1 MIRAA
6 VNRPAV
12 MWALAVAML
21 LAGSIAFTRL
31 PLATRTAVELPRLNV
46 NATWSGASPEVMEA
60 YVTAPLEG
68 AVQGVRGV
76 KRVNSTSRDGTSSL
90 TVELEPQAD
99 VQMARLG
106 ILERLEL
113 LRKELPPGVTQPSVS
128 NFVPEGLEEAPLL
141 SLIITGPYT
150 PGALQRTLNERVK
163 PRLSNVPGVAG
174 VTSRGGTT
182 FGVAVSYDAARL
194 RQLGIAPERL
204 SEAIASARVVAPLG
218 TLTRG
223 TQVKAVV
230 LRDQPAALD
239 SLARLPVVAPGG
251 RRFMLGELALV
262 RAEEDARG
270 QFFRING
277 RPAVALDVTRQPG
290 ADAIATAATLRREI
304 TTLGAQLP
312 PGMKLTVAS
321 DESIAL
327 AEELQDL
334 ARRSGMAMFAVT
346 VVLLLMLRPRRG
358 VRAVMGTTAV
368 AVAATAL
375 TLYLFGIPAN
385 LLTLAGLGM
394 GVGILV
400 QNAIVVV
407 ERLALAPDTPPSRAE
422 VARRMAPAVLGS
434 TLTTAVV
441 LLPFLYL
448 QGNTRAAFTPFAL
461 AFVIALGWSVFTAL
475 VMVPSVSRVGRKVGE
490 LRAGVGGTGV
500 GGAGAGGA
508 RADGTGAGTTGVGT
522 TGNSGT
528 TEARTAE
535 AWGAETLQAGH
546 ALRRASGLTGWVRRG
561 YVRVLVFTLRW
572 RWGTRLLSVGLVGA
586 MAWVFIVKVPRS
598 SWGNWGDRR
607 TTVNVSLSFPRG
619 SDPVTLDAGMRDFE
633 QLAVATPGVEQVRA
647 QGGGTGASLVVRFTR
662 EGGRTAAPLTLY
674 EQLTQRGV
682 LLGGANVGV
691 YGEGQSFSNG
701 GGGGGFASFRIQV
714 KGFSYAG
721 VEALALD
728 VKQRLERITRV
739 RDVRITSGGW
749 FGNQRSSLITLEPD
763 RVKLSRVGLTTAN
776 FTAALAREIRGQVG
790 AQRLEIGGEELPVTV
805 KDAGASNRD
814 LAALEQAIMVSPAG
828 TPVRLADVATISER
842 EALGSVEREDQQ
854 YIRQVSYDFRGPNK
868 LAQRTHK
875 SFMRS
880 LSAPAGYTFVD
891 LTEQF
896 FGPDDES
903 AKGLWLVFALGIVL
917 VVLTVALVF
926 DSVWGAVM
934 VLLSLPIALTGV
946 VAAFWATDTAF
957 TREAAVGVILVVGLA
972 VNQAILLVDAA
983 LEARRRIG
991 TVRAAA
997 VMRAALDRAGMIVV
1011 VTLAALAS
1019 LAPLSLGT
1027 DADSLFGGV
1036 ALATAG
1042 GTVAG
1047 TLGVLVLMP
1056 AVLSSGRRV
1065 MAPPATPS

>member
-128 NFVPEGLEEAPLL
+128 NFVPEGLEEAPLR

-204 SEAIASARVVAPLG
+204 NEAIASARVVASLG

-230 LRDQPAALD
+230 LRDEPAALD

-251 RRFMLGELALV
+251 RRFMLGELAVV

-304 TTLGAQLP
+304 AALGPQLP
-312 PGMKLTVAS
+312 PGMRLNVAS

-334 ARRSGMAMFAVT
+334 ARRGGLAMFAVT
-346 VVLLLMLRPRRG
+346 VLLLLMLRPRRA
-358 VRAVMGTTAV
+358 VWAVMGTTTV

-475 VMVPSVSRVGRKVGE
+475 VMVPAVSR
-490 LRAGVGGTGV
+490 
-500 GGAGAGGA
+500 
-508 RADGTGAGTTGVGT
+508 AGTREAR
-522 TGNSGT
+522 T
-528 TEARTAE
+528 TEARTAG
-535 AWGAETLQAGH
+535 ARGAETLQAGH

-586 MAWVFIVKVPRS
+586 MAWVFIAKVPRS

-633 QLAVATPGVEQVRA
+633 RLAVGTPGVEQVRA

-682 LLGGANVGV
+682 LLGGASVGV

-701 GGGGGFASFRIQV
+701 GGGGGFATFRIQV

-728 VKQRLERITRV
+728 VKKRLERITRV

-805 KDAGASNRD
+805 KDAGAASRD
-814 LAALEQAIMVSPAG
+814 LAALEQAIMLSPAG

-868 LAQRTHK
+868 LAQRTHQ

-896 FGPDDES
+896 FGEDDES

-983 LEARRRIG
+983 LEARRRTG

-1027 DADSLFGGV
+1027 DADSLFGGI

-1047 TLGVLVLMP
+1047 TLGVLLLMP

>member
-12 MWALAVAML
+12 MWALAVALL

-60 YVTAPLEG
+60 YVTAPIEG

-113 LRKELPPGVTQPSVS
+113 LRRELPPGVTQPSVS

-204 SEAIASARVVAPLG
+204 SEAIASARVVASLG

-230 LRDQPAALD
+230 LRDEPAALD
-239 SLARLPVVAPGG
+239 SLASLPVVAPGG
-251 RRFMLGELALV
+251 RRFMLGELAVV

-334 ARRSGMAMFAVT
+334 ARRGGMAMFAVT

-358 VRAVMGTTAV
+358 VWAVMGTTAV

-400 QNAIVVV
+400 QNAIIVV
-407 ERLALAPDTPPSRAE
+407 ERLSLAPDTPPSRAE

-461 AFVIALGWSVFTAL
+461 AFVIALGWSVFAAL
-475 VMVPSVSRVGRKVGE
+475 VMVPAVSRVGAWE
-490 LRAGVGGTGV
+490 
-500 GGAGAGGA
+500 A
-508 RADGTGAGTTGVGT
+508 R
-522 TGNSGT
+522 T
-528 TEARTAE
+528 TEARTAG
-535 AWGAETLQAGH
+535 ARGAETLPAGH
-546 ALRRASGLTGWVRRG
+546 AVRRAAGLAGWIRRG
-561 YVRVLVFTLRW
+561 YVRVLVVTLRW

-586 MAWVFIVKVPRS
+586 MAWVFIAKVPRS

-633 QLAVATPGVEQVRA
+633 RLAVGTPGVEQVRA

-682 LLGGANVGV
+682 LLGGASVGV
-691 YGEGQSFSNG
+691 YGEGLSFSNG
-701 GGGGGFASFRIQV
+701 GGGGGFATFRIQV

-805 KDAGASNRD
+805 KDAGAASRD

-868 LAQRTHK
+868 LAQRTHQ

-896 FGPDDES
+896 FGEDDES

-983 LEARRRIG
+983 LEARRRTG

-1027 DADSLFGGV
+1027 DADSLFGGI

-1065 MAPPATPS
+1065 TAPPATPS

>member
-1 MIRAA
+1 
-6 VNRPAV
+6 
-12 MWALAVAML
+12 
-21 LAGSIAFTRL
+21 
-31 PLATRTAVELPRLNV
+31 
-46 NATWSGASPEVMEA
+46 
-60 YVTAPLEG
+60 
-68 AVQGVRGV
+68 
-76 KRVNSTSRDGTSSL
+76 
-90 TVELEPQAD
+90 
-99 VQMARLG
+99 
-106 ILERLEL
+106 
-113 LRKELPPGVTQPSVS
+113 
-128 NFVPEGLEEAPLL
+128 
-141 SLIITGPYT
+141 
-150 PGALQRTLNERVK
+150 
-163 PRLSNVPGVAG
+163 
-174 VTSRGGTT
+174 
-182 FGVAVSYDAARL
+182 
-194 RQLGIAPERL
+194 
-204 SEAIASARVVAPLG
+204 
-218 TLTRG
+218 
-223 TQVKAVV
+223 
-230 LRDQPAALD
+230 
-239 SLARLPVVAPGG
+239 
-251 RRFMLGELALV
+251 
-262 RAEEDARG
+262 
-270 QFFRING
+270 
-277 RPAVALDVTRQPG
+277 
-290 ADAIATAATLRREI
+290 AIATAATLRREI

-327 AEELQDL
+327 AEELQYL
-334 ARRSGMAMFAVT
+334 ARRGGMAMFAVT

-358 VRAVMGTTAV
+358 VWAVMGTTTV

-522 TGNSGT
+522 TRNSGT

-546 ALRRASGLTGWVRRG
+546 ALRRASGLTGGVRRG

-586 MAWVFIVKVPRS
+586 MAWVFIAKVPRS

-633 QLAVATPGVEQVRA
+633 RLAVGTPGVEQVRA

-682 LLGGANVGV
+682 LLGGASVGV
-691 YGEGQSFSNG
+691 YGEGLSFSNG
-701 GGGGGFASFRIQV
+701 GGGGGFATFRIQV

-728 VKQRLERITRV
+728 VKKRLERITRV

-805 KDAGASNRD
+805 KDAGAASRE

-868 LAQRTHK
+868 LAQRTHQ

-896 FGPDDES
+896 FGEDDES

-983 LEARRRIG
+983 LEARRRTG
-991 TVRAAA
+991 TVRSAA

-1027 DADSLFGGV
+1027 DADSLFGGI

-1047 TLGVLVLMP
+1047 TLGVLLLMP

>member
-1 MIRAA
+1 MIRSA

-12 MWALAVAML
+12 MWALAVALL

-251 RRFMLGELALV
+251 RRFMLGELAVV

-334 ARRSGMAMFAVT
+334 ARRGGMAMFAVT

-358 VRAVMGTTAV
+358 VWAVMGTTAV

-400 QNAIVVV
+400 QNAIIVV
-407 ERLALAPDTPPSRAE
+407 ERLSLAPDTPPSRAE

-461 AFVIALGWSVFTAL
+461 AFVIALGWSVFAAL
-475 VMVPSVSRVGRKVGE
+475 VMVPAVSRVG
-490 LRAGVGGTGV
+490 
-500 GGAGAGGA
+500 A
-508 RADGTGAGTTGVGT
+508 R
-522 TGNSGT
+522 
-528 TEARTAE
+528 EARTTDART
-535 AWGAETLQAGH
+535 AGARGAETLPAGH
-546 ALRRASGLTGWVRRG
+546 AVRRAAGLAGWIRRG
-561 YVRVLVFTLRW
+561 YVRVLVVTLRW

-586 MAWVFIVKVPRS
+586 MAWVFIAKVPRS

-633 QLAVATPGVEQVRA
+633 RLAVGTPGVEQVRA

-682 LLGGANVGV
+682 LLGGASVGV

-701 GGGGGFASFRIQV
+701 GGGGGFATFRIQV

-728 VKQRLERITRV
+728 VKKRLERITRV

-776 FTAALAREIRGQVG
+776 FTAALAREIRGEVG

-805 KDAGASNRD
+805 KDAGAASRD
-814 LAALEQAIMVSPAG
+814 LAALEQAIMLSPAG

-868 LAQRTHK
+868 LAQRTHQ

-896 FGPDDES
+896 FGEDDES

-983 LEARRRIG
+983 LEARRRTG
-991 TVRAAA
+991 TVGAAA

-1027 DADSLFGGV
+1027 DADSLFGGI

>member
-6 VNRPAV
+6 VKRPAV
-12 MWALAVAML
+12 MWALAVALL
-21 LAGSIAFTRL
+21 LAGGIAFTRL
-31 PLATRTAVELPRLNV
+31 PLATRTTVELPRLNV
-46 NATWSGASPEVMEA
+46 NASWAGASPEVMEA

-90 TVELEPQAD
+90 TVELEPKAD

-113 LRKELPPGVTQPSVS
+113 LRKELPPGVTQPTVS

-141 SLIITGPYT
+141 SLIVTGPYT
-150 PGALQRTLNERVK
+150 PGALQRTLNERVS
-163 PRLSNVPGVAG
+163 PRLSNVTGVAG
-174 VTSRGGTT
+174 VTTRGGTT
-182 FGVAVSYDAARL
+182 FGVAVTYEAARL

-204 SEAIASARVVAPLG
+204 ADAIASARVVAALG

-223 TQVKAVV
+223 GTVQSVV

-239 SLARLPVVAPGG
+239 SLASLPVVGPGG
-251 RRFMLGELALV
+251 RRFRLGELAVV

-270 QFFRING
+270 QFFRIDG

-290 ADAIATAATLRREI
+290 ADAIATAAGLRREI
-304 TTLGAQLP
+304 DALGPQLP
-312 PGMKLTVAS
+312 PGMRLAIAS

-327 AEELQDL
+327 ADELQDL
-334 ARRSGMAMFAVT
+334 ARRGALAMLAVA
-346 VVLLLMLRPRRG
+346 VVLWLFLRPRR
-358 VRAVMGTTAV
+358 AVWLVIGTTAV
-368 AVAATAL
+368 AVAGTAL
-375 TLYLFGIPAN
+375 TLYVFHIPAN

-407 ERLALAPDTPPSRAE
+407 ERLALAPDTPLSRAD

-475 VMVPSVSRVGRKVGE
+475 VMVPALGKGIGRAS
-490 LRAGVGGTGV
+490 AGT
-500 GGAGAGGA
+500 APAGGGPANGTLAEGAPSA
-508 RADGTGAGTTGVGT
+508 RAAHMQRRGLG
-522 TGNSGT
+522 
-528 TEARTAE
+528 
-535 AWGAETLQAGH
+535 W
-546 ALRRASGLTGWVRRG
+546 LRRAYT
-561 YVRVLVFTLRW
+561 RVVVFSLRY
-572 RWGTRLLSVGLVGA
+572 RWGTRLVSMGLVGA

-598 SWGNWGDRR
+598 SWGSWGDRR

-619 SDPVTLDAGMRDFE
+619 SDPAALDAGMRDFE
-633 QLAVATPGVEQVRA
+633 QIAVATPGVEQVRA

-662 EGGRTAAPLTLY
+662 EGGRTTAPLTLY

-749 FGNQRSSLITLEPD
+749 FGNQRSSLIALEPD
-763 RVKLSRVGLTTAN
+763 RVQLSRVGLTTAN

-790 AQRLEIGGEELPVTV
+790 AQRVEIGGEELPVTI
-805 KDAGASNRD
+805 KEAGAANRD
-814 LAALEQAIMVSPAG
+814 LAALAQAIVVAPGGA
-828 TPVRLADVATISER
+828 PVRLGDVAAISER

-854 YIRQVSYDFRGPNK
+854 YIRQVNYDFRGPNK

-875 SFMRS
+875 SFMQS

-891 LTEQF
+891 LADQY
-896 FGPDDES
+896 FGVDDAS
-903 AKGLWLVFALGIVL
+903 AKGLWLVFALGIALVL
-917 VVLTVALVF
+917 LAVALVF
-926 DSVWGAVM
+926 DSVWGAIM
-934 VLLSLPIALTGV
+934 VLLSLPVALTGV

-983 LEARRRIG
+983 LAARRRTG
-991 TVRAAA
+991 ATRGAA
-997 VMRAALDRAGMIVV
+997 VLRAALDRAALITV

-1019 LAPLSLGT
+1019 LAPLSVGT
-1027 DADSLFGGV
+1027 ASDSLFGGI

-1042 GTVAG
+1042 GTIAG
-1047 TLGVLVLMP
+1047 TLGVLFLMP
-1056 AVLSSGRRV
+1056 AVMGHGARRLHDLDARSDKAKP
-1065 MAPPATPS
+1065 APT

>member
-1 MIRAA
+1 VIRAA

-12 MWALAVAML
+12 MWALAVALL

-46 NATWSGASPEVMEA
+46 NATWSGASPEVIEA

-113 LRKELPPGVTQPSVS
+113 LRRELPPGVTQPSVS

-204 SEAIASARVVAPLG
+204 SEAIASARVVASLG

-230 LRDQPAALD
+230 LRDEPAALD
-239 SLARLPVVAPGG
+239 SLASLPVVAPGG
-251 RRFMLGELALV
+251 RRFMLGELAVV

-334 ARRSGMAMFAVT
+334 ARRGGMAMFAVT

-358 VRAVMGTTAV
+358 VWAVMGTTAV

-400 QNAIVVV
+400 QNAIIVV
-407 ERLALAPDTPPSRAE
+407 ERLSLAPDTPPSRAE

-461 AFVIALGWSVFTAL
+461 AFVIALGWSVFAAL
-475 VMVPSVSRVGRKVGE
+475 VMVPAVSRVGAWE
-490 LRAGVGGTGV
+490 
-500 GGAGAGGA
+500 A
-508 RADGTGAGTTGVGT
+508 R
-522 TGNSGT
+522 T
-528 TEARTAE
+528 TEARTAG
-535 AWGAETLQAGH
+535 ARGAETLPAGH
-546 ALRRASGLTGWVRRG
+546 AVRRAAGLAGWIRRG
-561 YVRVLVFTLRW
+561 YVRVLVVTLRW

-586 MAWVFIVKVPRS
+586 MAGVFIAKVPRS

-633 QLAVATPGVEQVRA
+633 RLAVGTPGVEQVRA

-682 LLGGANVGV
+682 LLGGASVGV

-701 GGGGGFASFRIQV
+701 GGGGGFATFRIQV

-763 RVKLSRVGLTTAN
+763 RVKLSRVGLTAAN

-805 KDAGASNRD
+805 KDAGAASRD

-868 LAQRTHK
+868 LAQRTHQ

-891 LTEQF
+891 LTAQF
-896 FGPDDES
+896 FGEDDES

-983 LEARRRIG
+983 LEARRRTG

-1027 DADSLFGGV
+1027 DADSLFGGI

>member
-1 MIRAA
+1 MIRSA

-12 MWALAVAML
+12 MWALAVALL

-251 RRFMLGELALV
+251 RRFMLGELAVV

-334 ARRSGMAMFAVT
+334 ARRGGMAMFAVT

-358 VRAVMGTTAV
+358 VWAVMGTTAV

-400 QNAIVVV
+400 QNAIIVV
-407 ERLALAPDTPPSRAE
+407 ERLSLAPDTPPSRAE

-461 AFVIALGWSVFTAL
+461 AFVIALGWSVFAAL
-475 VMVPSVSRVGRKVGE
+475 VMVPAVSRVG
-490 LRAGVGGTGV
+490 
-500 GGAGAGGA
+500 A
-508 RADGTGAGTTGVGT
+508 R
-522 TGNSGT
+522 
-528 TEARTAE
+528 EARTTDART
-535 AWGAETLQAGH
+535 AGARGAETLPAGH
-546 ALRRASGLTGWVRRG
+546 AVRRAAGLAGWIRRG
-561 YVRVLVFTLRW
+561 YVRVLVVTLRW

-586 MAWVFIVKVPRS
+586 MAWVFIAKVPRS

-607 TTVNVSLSFPRG
+607 
-619 SDPVTLDAGMRDFE
+619 
-633 QLAVATPGVEQVRA
+633 
-647 QGGGTGASLVVRFTR
+647 
-662 EGGRTAAPLTLY
+662 
-674 EQLTQRGV
+674 
-682 LLGGANVGV
+682 
-691 YGEGQSFSNG
+691 
-701 GGGGGFASFRIQV
+701 
-714 KGFSYAG
+714 
-721 VEALALD
+721 
-728 VKQRLERITRV
+728 
-739 RDVRITSGGW
+739 
-749 FGNQRSSLITLEPD
+749 
-763 RVKLSRVGLTTAN
+763 
-776 FTAALAREIRGQVG
+776 
-790 AQRLEIGGEELPVTV
+790 
-805 KDAGASNRD
+805 
-814 LAALEQAIMVSPAG
+814 
-828 TPVRLADVATISER
+828 
-842 EALGSVEREDQQ
+842 
-854 YIRQVSYDFRGPNK
+854 
-868 LAQRTHK
+868 
-875 SFMRS
+875 
-880 LSAPAGYTFVD
+880 
-891 LTEQF
+891 
-896 FGPDDES
+896 
-903 AKGLWLVFALGIVL
+903 
-917 VVLTVALVF
+917 
-926 DSVWGAVM
+926 
-934 VLLSLPIALTGV
+934 
-946 VAAFWATDTAF
+946 
-957 TREAAVGVILVVGLA
+957 
-972 VNQAILLVDAA
+972 
-983 LEARRRIG
+983 
-991 TVRAAA
+991 
-997 VMRAALDRAGMIVV
+997 
-1011 VTLAALAS
+1011 
-1019 LAPLSLGT
+1019 
-1027 DADSLFGGV
+1027 
-1036 ALATAG
+1036 
-1042 GTVAG
+1042 
-1047 TLGVLVLMP
+1047 
-1056 AVLSSGRRV
+1056 
-1065 MAPPATPS
+1065 

>member
-1 MIRAA
+1 
-6 VNRPAV
+6 NRPAV

-46 NATWSGASPEVMEA
+46 NATWAGASPEVMEA
-60 YVTAPLEG
+60 YVTASLEG

-76 KRVNSTSRDGTSSL
+76 KRVNSTSRDGTSLL

-204 SEAIASARVVAPLG
+204 NEAIASARVVASLG

-251 RRFMLGELALV
+251 RRFMLGELAVV
-262 RAEEDARG
+262 RVEEDARG

-334 ARRSGMAMFAVT
+334 ARRGGMAMFAVT
-346 VVLLLMLRPRRG
+346 VLLLLMLRPRRA
-358 VRAVMGTTAV
+358 VWAVMGTTTV

-461 AFVIALGWSVFTAL
+461 SFVIALGWSVFTAL

-490 LRAGVGGTGV
+490 LRTGV
-500 GGAGAGGA
+500 GGAGV
-508 RADGTGAGTTGVGT
+508 GTTGVGT

-535 AWGAETLQAGH
+535 AWGAETLAAGH

-572 RWGTRLLSVGLVGA
+572 RWGTRLLIVGLVGA

-633 QLAVATPGVEQVRA
+633 QLAVGTPGVEQVRA

-682 LLGGANVGV
+682 LLGGASVGV

-701 GGGGGFASFRIQV
+701 GGGGGFATFRIQV

-805 KDAGASNRD
+805 KDAGAANRD

-896 FGPDDES
+896 FGQDDES

-983 LEARRRIG
+983 LEARRRTG

-1027 DADSLFGGV
+1027 DADSLFGGI

-1047 TLGVLVLMP
+1047 TLGVLLLMP

>member
-12 MWALAVAML
+12 MWALAVALL

-60 YVTAPLEG
+60 YVTAPIEG

-113 LRKELPPGVTQPSVS
+113 LRRELPPGVTQPSVS

-204 SEAIASARVVAPLG
+204 SEAIASARVVASLG

-230 LRDQPAALD
+230 LRDEPAALD
-239 SLARLPVVAPGG
+239 SLASLPVVAPGG
-251 RRFMLGELALV
+251 RRFMLGELAVV

-334 ARRSGMAMFAVT
+334 ARRGGMAMFAVT

-358 VRAVMGTTAV
+358 VWAVMGTTAV

-400 QNAIVVV
+400 QNAIIVV
-407 ERLALAPDTPPSRAE
+407 ERLSLAPDTPPSRAE

-461 AFVIALGWSVFTAL
+461 AFVIALGWSVFAAL
-475 VMVPSVSRVGRKVGE
+475 VMVPAVSRVG
-490 LRAGVGGTGV
+490 
-500 GGAGAGGA
+500 A
-508 RADGTGAGTTGVGT
+508 REAR
-522 TGNSGT
+522 T
-528 TEARTAE
+528 TEARTAG
-535 AWGAETLQAGH
+535 ARGAETLPAGH
-546 ALRRASGLTGWVRRG
+546 AVRRAAGLAGWIRRG
-561 YVRVLVFTLRW
+561 YVRVLVVTLRW

-586 MAWVFIVKVPRS
+586 MAWVFIAKVPRS

-633 QLAVATPGVEQVRA
+633 RLAVGTPGVEQVRA

-682 LLGGANVGV
+682 LLGGASVGV
-691 YGEGQSFSNG
+691 YGEGLSFSNG
-701 GGGGGFASFRIQV
+701 GGGGGFATFRIQV

-763 RVKLSRVGLTTAN
+763 RVKLSRVGLTAAN

-805 KDAGASNRD
+805 KDAGAASRD

-868 LAQRTHK
+868 LAQRTHQ

-896 FGPDDES
+896 FGEDDES

-983 LEARRRIG
+983 LEARRRTG

-997 VMRAALDRAGMIVV
+997 VMRSALDRAGMIVV

-1027 DADSLFGGV
+1027 DADSLFGGI

-1065 MAPPATPS
+1065 TAPPATPS

>member
-1 MIRAA
+1 
-6 VNRPAV
+6 
-12 MWALAVAML
+12 
-21 LAGSIAFTRL
+21 
-31 PLATRTAVELPRLNV
+31 
-46 NATWSGASPEVMEA
+46 
-60 YVTAPLEG
+60 
-68 AVQGVRGV
+68 
-76 KRVNSTSRDGTSSL
+76 
-90 TVELEPQAD
+90 
-99 VQMARLG
+99 
-106 ILERLEL
+106 
-113 LRKELPPGVTQPSVS
+113 
-128 NFVPEGLEEAPLL
+128 
-141 SLIITGPYT
+141 
-150 PGALQRTLNERVK
+150 
-163 PRLSNVPGVAG
+163 

-251 RRFMLGELALV
+251 RRFMLGELAVV

-334 ARRSGMAMFAVT
+334 ARRGGMAMFAVT

-358 VRAVMGTTAV
+358 VWAVMGTTAV

-400 QNAIVVV
+400 QNAIIVV
-407 ERLALAPDTPPSRAE
+407 ERLSLAPDTPPSRAE

-461 AFVIALGWSVFTAL
+461 AFVIALGWSVFAAL
-475 VMVPSVSRVGRKVGE
+475 VMVPAVSR
-490 LRAGVGGTGV
+490 
-500 GGAGAGGA
+500 
-508 RADGTGAGTTGVGT
+508 AGTREAR
-522 TGNSGT
+522 T
-528 TEARTAE
+528 TEARTAG
-535 AWGAETLQAGH
+535 ARGAETLQAGH

-586 MAWVFIVKVPRS
+586 MAWVFIAKVPRS

-633 QLAVATPGVEQVRA
+633 RLAVGTPGVEQVRA

-682 LLGGANVGV
+682 LLGGASVGV
-691 YGEGQSFSNG
+691 YGEGLSFSNG
-701 GGGGGFASFRIQV
+701 GGGGGFATFRIQV

-728 VKQRLERITRV
+728 VKKRLERITRV

-805 KDAGASNRD
+805 KDAGAASRD
-814 LAALEQAIMVSPAG
+814 LAALEQAIMLSPAG

-868 LAQRTHK
+868 LAQRTHQ

-896 FGPDDES
+896 FGEDDES

-983 LEARRRIG
+983 LEARRRTG
-991 TVRAAA
+991 TVRSAA

-1027 DADSLFGGV
+1027 DADSLFGGI

>member
-204 SEAIASARVVAPLG
+204 NEAIASARVVASLG

-230 LRDQPAALD
+230 LRDEPAALD

-251 RRFMLGELALV
+251 RRFMLGELAVV

-304 TTLGAQLP
+304 AALGPQLP
-312 PGMKLTVAS
+312 PGMRLNVAS

-334 ARRSGMAMFAVT
+334 ARRGGLAMFAVT
-346 VVLLLMLRPRRG
+346 VLLLLMLRPRRA
-358 VRAVMGTTAV
+358 VWAVMGTTTV

-475 VMVPSVSRVGRKVGE
+475 VMVPAVSR
-490 LRAGVGGTGV
+490 
-500 GGAGAGGA
+500 
-508 RADGTGAGTTGVGT
+508 AGTREAR
-522 TGNSGT
+522 T
-528 TEARTAE
+528 TEARTAG
-535 AWGAETLQAGH
+535 ARGAETLQAGH

-586 MAWVFIVKVPRS
+586 MAWVFIAKVPRS
-598 SWGNWGDRR
+598 SWDNWGDRR

-633 QLAVATPGVEQVRA
+633 RLAVGTPGVEQVRA

-682 LLGGANVGV
+682 LLGGASVGV
-691 YGEGQSFSNG
+691 YGEGLSFSNG
-701 GGGGGFASFRIQV
+701 GGGGGFATFRIQV

-983 LEARRRIG
+983 LEARRRTG
-991 TVRAAA
+991 TVRSAA

-1027 DADSLFGGV
+1027 DADSLFGGI

-1047 TLGVLVLMP
+1047 TLGVLLLMP

>member
-12 MWALAVAML
+12 MWALAVALL

-46 NATWSGASPEVMEA
+46 NATWSGASPEVIEA

-113 LRKELPPGVTQPSVS
+113 LRRELPPGVTQPSVS

-204 SEAIASARVVAPLG
+204 SEAIASARVVASLG

-230 LRDQPAALD
+230 LRDEPAALD
-239 SLARLPVVAPGG
+239 SLASLPVVAPGG
-251 RRFMLGELALV
+251 RRFMLGELAVV

-334 ARRSGMAMFAVT
+334 ARRGGMAMFAVT

-358 VRAVMGTTAV
+358 VWAVMGTTAV

-400 QNAIVVV
+400 QNAIIVV
-407 ERLALAPDTPPSRAE
+407 ERLSLAPDTPPSRAE

-461 AFVIALGWSVFTAL
+461 AFVIALGWSVFAAL
-475 VMVPSVSRVGRKVGE
+475 VMVPAVSRVGAWE
-490 LRAGVGGTGV
+490 
-500 GGAGAGGA
+500 A
-508 RADGTGAGTTGVGT
+508 R
-522 TGNSGT
+522 T
-528 TEARTAE
+528 TEARTAG
-535 AWGAETLQAGH
+535 ARGAETLPAGH
-546 ALRRASGLTGWVRRG
+546 AVRRAAGLAGWIRRG
-561 YVRVLVFTLRW
+561 YVRVLVVTLRW

-586 MAWVFIVKVPRS
+586 MAGVFIAKVPRS

-633 QLAVATPGVEQVRA
+633 RLAVGTPGVEQVRA

-682 LLGGANVGV
+682 LLGGASVGV

-701 GGGGGFASFRIQV
+701 GGGGGFATFRIQV

-763 RVKLSRVGLTTAN
+763 RVKLSRVGLTAAN

-805 KDAGASNRD
+805 KDAGAASRD

-868 LAQRTHK
+868 LAQRTHQ

-891 LTEQF
+891 LTAQF
-896 FGPDDES
+896 FGEDDES

-983 LEARRRIG
+983 LEARRRTG

-1027 DADSLFGGV
+1027 DADSLFGGI

>member
-1 MIRAA
+1 VIRAA

-12 MWALAVAML
+12 MWALAVALL

-46 NATWSGASPEVMEA
+46 SATWAGASPEVMEA

-76 KRVNSTSRDGTSSL
+76 KRVNSTSRDGTSLL
-90 TVELEPQAD
+90 TVELEPRAD

-141 SLIITGPYT
+141 SLMITGPYT
-150 PGALQRTLNERVK
+150 PGALQRTLNERVS
-163 PRLSNVPGVAG
+163 PRLSNVAGVAG

-204 SEAIASARVVAPLG
+204 NEAIASARVVASLG

-239 SLARLPVVAPGG
+239 SLASLPVVAPGG
-251 RRFMLGELALV
+251 RRFRLGELAVV

-277 RPAVALDVTRQPG
+277 RPAVALDVTRQSG
-290 ADAIATAATLRREI
+290 ADAIATAATLRRQVAA
-304 TTLGAQLP
+304 LGPQLP
-312 PGMKLTVAS
+312 PGMRLNVAS
-321 DESIAL
+321 DESTAL
-327 AEELQDL
+327 AEKLQDL
-334 ARRSGMAMFAVT
+334 ARRGGLAMFAVT
-346 VVLLLMLRPRRG
+346 VVLLLTLRPRRA
-358 VRAVMGTTAV
+358 VWVVMGTTAV
-368 AVAATAL
+368 AVAGTAL
-375 TLYLFGIPAN
+375 TLYVFGIPAN

-407 ERLALAPDTPPSRAE
+407 ERLALAPDTPSSRAE
-422 VARRMAPAVLGS
+422 VAGRMVPAVLGS

-461 AFVIALGWSVFTAL
+461 AFVIALGWSVFAAL
-475 VMVPSVSRVGRKVGE
+475 VMVPAVSRVGRK
-490 LRAGVGGTGV
+490 AGVRG
-500 GGAGAGGA
+500 
-508 RADGTGAGTTGVGT
+508 
-522 TGNSGT
+522 
-528 TEARTAE
+528 EARPAE
-535 AWGAETLQAGH
+535 ALGTETLPAGH
-546 ALRRASGLTGWVRRG
+546 AVRRAAGLTGWVRGG

-572 RWGTRLLSVGLVGA
+572 RWGTRLVSVGLVGT

-619 SDPVTLDAGMRDFE
+619 SDPVTLDAGVRDFE

-647 QGGGTGASLVVRFTR
+647 QGGGTGASLVVRFTP

-682 LLGGANVGV
+682 LLGGASVGV

-701 GGGGGFASFRIQV
+701 GGGGGFASFRVQV

-728 VKQRLERITRV
+728 VKQRLERLTRV

-805 KDAGASNRD
+805 KDAGATNRD
-814 LAALEQAIMVSPAG
+814 LASLEQAMMVSPAG
-828 TPVRLADVATISER
+828 TPVRLADVAAISER

-868 LAQRTHK
+868 LAQRTHN
-875 SFMRS
+875 SFMQS
-880 LSAPAGYTFVD
+880 LSAPAGYSFVD
-891 LTEQF
+891 LTEQY
-896 FGPDDES
+896 FGQDDES
-903 AKGLWLVFALGIVL
+903 AKGLWLVFALGIAL

-934 VLLSLPIALTGV
+934 VLISLPIALTGV

-972 VNQAILLVDAA
+972 VNQTILLVDAA
-983 LEARRRIG
+983 LEARRRTG

-997 VMRAALDRAGMIVV
+997 VMRAALDRADMIVV

-1027 DADSLFGGV
+1027 GSDSLFGGI

-1042 GTVAG
+1042 GTIAG
-1047 TLGVLVLMP
+1047 TLGVLFLMP
-1056 AVLSSGRRV
+1056 ALMLAAGRTQVDSLTVGADCEQGR
-1065 MAPPATPS
+1065 P

>member
-12 MWALAVAML
+12 MWALAVALL
-21 LAGSIAFTRL
+21 LAGSMAFTRL

-163 PRLSNVPGVAG
+163 PRLANVPGVAG

-204 SEAIASARVVAPLG
+204 NEAVASARVVASLG

-239 SLARLPVVAPGG
+239 SLASLPVVAPGG
-251 RRFMLGELALV
+251 RRFRLGELAVV

-290 ADAIATAATLRREI
+290 ADAIATAAMLRREI
-304 TTLGAQLP
+304 AALGPQLP
-312 PGMKLTVAS
+312 PGMRLNVAGDDS
-321 DESIAL
+321 LAL

-334 ARRSGMAMFAVT
+334 ARRGGLAMFAVT
-346 VVLLLMLRPRRG
+346 VVLLLMLRPRRA
-358 VRAVMGTTAV
+358 VWAVMGTTAV
-368 AVAATAL
+368 AVAGTAL

-394 GVGILV
+394 GVGVLV
-400 QNAIVVV
+400 QNAVVVV
-407 ERLALAPDTPPSRAE
+407 ERLALAPDTPSLRAE
-422 VARRMAPAVLGS
+422 VAGRMAPAVLGS

-461 AFVIALGWSVFTAL
+461 AFVIALAWSVFTAL
-475 VMVPSVSRVGRKVGE
+475 VMVPAVGKGIGRKANA
-490 LRAGVGGTGV
+490 L
-500 GGAGAGGA
+500 GAGHGE
-508 RADGTGAGTTGVGT
+508 RRGAGW
-522 TGNSGT
+522 
-528 TEARTAE
+528 A
-535 AWGAETLQAGH
+535 
-546 ALRRASGLTGWVRRG
+546 RRA
-561 YVRVLVFTLRW
+561 YMRVLVPSLRH
-572 RWGTRLLSVGLVGA
+572 RWVTRVVSVALVAG
-586 MAWVFIVKVPRS
+586 MTWVFVEKVPRS

-607 TTVNVSLSFPRG
+607 TTVNVYLSFPRG
-619 SDPVTLDAGMRDFE
+619 SDPATLDAGMRDFE

-647 QGGGTGASLVVRFTR
+647 QGGGTGASLTVRFTR
-662 EGGRTAAPLTLY
+662 EGGFTSSPLMLY

-682 LLGGANVGV
+682 LLGGASVSV
-691 YGEGQSFSNG
+691 SGEGQSFSNG
-701 GGGGGFASFRIQV
+701 GEGGSFASFRIQV

-749 FGNQRSSLITLEPD
+749 RGSQRSALITLEPD
-763 RVKLSRVGLTTAN
+763 RVTLSRVGLTTAN
-776 FTAALAREIRGQVG
+776 FTAALAREMRGQVG

-805 KDAGASNRD
+805 KDAGAANRD
-814 LAALEQAIMVSPAG
+814 LAALEQAIMMSPAG
-828 TPVRLADVATISER
+828 TPVRLADVAAIREG

-896 FGPDDES
+896 FGQDDES
-903 AKGLWLVFALGIVL
+903 AKGLWLVFALGTAL
-917 VVLTVALVF
+917 VVLAVALVF
-926 DSVWGAVM
+926 DSVWGAIM

-946 VAAFWATDTAF
+946 VSAFWATDTAF
-957 TREAAVGVILVVGLA
+957 TREAAVGVILVVGLS

-983 LEARRRIG
+983 LEARRRTG
-991 TVRAAA
+991 TMRAAA
-997 VMRAALDRAGMIVV
+997 VMRAALDRAGMIVL

-1027 DADSLFGGV
+1027 DADSLFGGI

-1047 TLGVLVLMP
+1047 TLGVLLLLP
-1056 AVLSSGRRV
+1056 AILNDGRRV
-1065 MAPPATPS
+1065 TAPPATPS

>member
-1 MIRAA
+1 VIRAA

-12 MWALAVAML
+12 MWALAVALL
-21 LAGSIAFTRL
+21 LAGGIAFMRL
-31 PLATRTAVELPRLNV
+31 PLATRTTVELPRLNV
-46 NATWSGASPEVMEA
+46 SASWSGASPEVMEA

-76 KRVNSTSRDGTSSL
+76 KRVNSTSRDGTSLL
-90 TVELEPQAD
+90 TVELEPKAD

-113 LRKELPPGVTQPSVS
+113 LRKELPPGVTQPTVS
-128 NFVPEGLEEAPLL
+128 NFVPEGLEETPLL
-141 SLIITGPYT
+141 SLIVTGPYT
-150 PGALQRTLNERVK
+150 PGALQRTLNERVS
-163 PRLSNVPGVAG
+163 PRLSNVTGVAG
-174 VTSRGGTT
+174 VTTRGGTT
-182 FGVAVSYDAARL
+182 FGVAVTYEAARL
-194 RQLGIAPERL
+194 RQLGIAPERITD
-204 SEAIASARVVAPLG
+204 AIASARVVAALG

-223 TQVKAVV
+223 GTVQSVV

-239 SLARLPVVAPGG
+239 SLASLPVVAPGG
-251 RRFMLGELALV
+251 RRFRLGELAVV

-270 QFFRING
+270 QFFRIDG

-290 ADAIATAATLRREI
+290 ADAIATAAALRREI
-304 TTLGAQLP
+304 NALGPQLP
-312 PGMKLTVAS
+312 PGMRLAIAS

-327 AEELQDL
+327 ADELQDL
-334 ARRSGMAMFAVT
+334 ARRGALAMLAVA
-346 VVLLLMLRPRRG
+346 VVLWLFLRPRRA
-358 VRAVMGTTAV
+358 VWLVMGTTAV
-368 AVAATAL
+368 AVAGTAL
-375 TLYLFGIPAN
+375 TLYVFDIPAN

-407 ERLALAPDTPPSRAE
+407 ERLALAPDTPMSRAD
-422 VARRMAPAVLGS
+422 VARRMAPAVLGG

-475 VMVPSVSRVGRKVGE
+475 VMVPAMGRVGR
-490 LRAGVGGTGV
+490 
-500 GGAGAGGA
+500 GGAASTAEAGA
-508 RADGTGAGTTGVGT
+508 TEAGTTGVGT
-522 TGNSGT
+522 TGH
-528 TEARTAE
+528 
-535 AWGAETLQAGH
+535 AGRRGEGWLEW
-546 ALRRASGLTGWVRRG
+546 LRRAYT
-561 YVRVLVFTLRW
+561 RVVVFSLRY
-572 RWGTRLLSVGLVGA
+572 RWGTRLVSAALVGG
-586 MAWVFIVKVPRS
+586 MTWVFVVKVPRS

-619 SDPVTLDAGMRDFE
+619 SDPATLDAGMRDFE
-633 QLAVATPGVEQVRA
+633 QLAVTTPGVEQVRA
-647 QGGGTGASLVVRFTR
+647 QGGGTGAYLTVRFTR

-682 LLGGANVGV
+682 LLGGASVSV
-691 YGEGQSFSNG
+691 SGEGQSFSNG
-701 GGGGGFASFRIQV
+701 GGGGSFATFRIQV

-749 FGNQRSSLITLEPD
+749 FGSQRSSLITLEPD
-763 RVKLSRVGLTTAN
+763 RVQLSRVGLTTAN

-790 AQRLEIGGEELPVTV
+790 AQRVEIGGEELPVTI
-805 KDAGASNRD
+805 KEAGAANRD
-814 LAALEQAIMVSPAG
+814 LAALEQAIVVTPGGA
-828 TPVRLADVATISER
+828 PVRLADVATISER

-854 YIRQVSYDFRGPNK
+854 YIRQINYDFRGPNK

-875 SFMRS
+875 SFMQS

-891 LTEQF
+891 LTNQF
-896 FGPDDES
+896 FGEEDAS
-903 AKGLWLVFALGIVL
+903 AKGLWLVFAIGVVL
-917 VVLTVALVF
+917 VVLSVALVF
-926 DSVWGAVM
+926 DSVWGAFM
-934 VLLSLPIALTGV
+934 VFLSLPLALTGV

-983 LEARRRIG
+983 LDVRRRTG
-991 TVRAAA
+991 TTRGAA
-997 VMRAALDRAGMIVV
+997 VLRAALDRASLIVV

-1027 DADSLFGGV
+1027 ESDSLFGGI

-1042 GTVAG
+1042 GTIAG
-1047 TLGVLVLMP
+1047 TLGVLFLLPGIMAAASRSQGQAP
-1056 AVLSSGRRV
+1056 RR
-1065 MAPPATPS
+1065 

>member
-12 MWALAVAML
+12 LWALAVALL

-204 SEAIASARVVAPLG
+204 NEAIASARVVASLG

-251 RRFMLGELALV
+251 RRFMLGELAVV

-312 PGMKLTVAS
+312 PGMRLNVAS
-321 DESIAL
+321 DESVAL

-334 ARRSGMAMFAVT
+334 ARRGGLAMFAVT
-346 VVLLLMLRPRRG
+346 VVLLLMLRPRRA
-358 VRAVMGTTAV
+358 VWAVMGTTAV

-448 QGNTRAAFTPFAL
+448 QGNTRAAFAPFAL

-475 VMVPSVSRVGRKVGE
+475 VMVPSVSRVGRKVGA
-490 LRAGVGGTGV
+490 LRAGVGGAGVGGTGV
-500 GGAGAGGA
+500 G
-508 RADGTGAGTTGVGT
+508 TTGVRT

-528 TEARTAE
+528 TEAREAE
-535 AWGAETLQAGH
+535 ARGAERLAAGH

-572 RWGTRLLSVGLVGA
+572 RWGTRLVSVGLVAA
-586 MAWVFIVKVPRS
+586 MTWVFIAKVPRS

-682 LLGGANVGV
+682 LLGGASVGV

-805 KDAGASNRD
+805 KDAGAANRD
-814 LAALEQAIMVSPAG
+814 LAALEQAIMVSPTG
-828 TPVRLADVATISER
+828 TPVRLADVATIAER

-926 DSVWGAVM
+926 DSVWGAIM

-983 LEARRRIG
+983 LDARRRTG
-991 TVRAAA
+991 TMRAAA

-1027 DADSLFGGV
+1027 ESDSLFGGI

-1042 GTVAG
+1042 GTIAG
-1047 TLGVLVLMP
+1047 TLGVLFLLPGIM
-1056 AVLSSGRRV
+1056 SHGRKK
-1065 MAPPATPS
+1065 TPEGHNPKV